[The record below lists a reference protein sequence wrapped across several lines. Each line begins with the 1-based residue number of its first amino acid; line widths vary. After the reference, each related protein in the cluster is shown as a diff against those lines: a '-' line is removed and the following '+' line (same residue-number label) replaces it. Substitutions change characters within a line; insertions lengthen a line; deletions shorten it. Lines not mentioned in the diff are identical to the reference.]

1 MNVKRTLSAPANSR
15 ILGHYRLETVLGE
28 GGMGVVYEAY
38 DTQLERYVAVKLVR
52 EPLLAEPEARDQ
64 LIAEA
69 RSASALNH
77 PNICTVHEIGQSNG
91 ETYIVMERVEG
102 QPLSSLIST
111 GGLSPEQVVSYG
123 GQIADALAHAHAH
136 GIVHRDL
143 KSANVMITPEGRVK
157 VLDFGLATRI
167 RERQLQEAGTS
178 RKSVDE
184 IGAIAGTLHYV
195 SPEVLY
201 GKPADQRSDTWA
213 FGVLLY
219 EMATGQ
225 LPFSGATTFELCS
238 AIMREQPARSAQI
251 IPGRLWSVIERC
263 LAKAP
268 TKRYENITAARV
280 ELLGIGRR
288 AGLLPSAVGDSVT
301 SPRFLL
307 AVLFCLLVVG
317 LYFLQRSHFWEK
329 SRLSSPSATLATTKH
344 YPVVAVP
351 AFHNL
356 SGRASDE
363 WVGTALAGMLCSE
376 LASSGK
382 VQTLSADRLVI
393 SGLVGG
399 ESTLATAEILRKSA
413 QAQTVVGGSYAIV
426 GGRIRFD
433 GQVID
438 VASGNVVANIAEST
452 SEAKLF
458 DLATSLG
465 AQLRSALKLGE
476 ADAEQKGY
484 AQAALPASLDA
495 TRLYAEGLIRLR
507 RYDATGARPWLE
519 RALTLDPNYAL
530 AHSALGEVW
539 ARLGYDQRA
548 SEEVQRAAE
557 LAIHFADEDRLI
569 IEGRQAEIAH
579 NWPRAIQT
587 YGKLHDA
594 FPENLDY
601 GLKLASAQSASGNAQ
616 AALQTLAV
624 LRKLPGAAG
633 DDPRIDLAMAEI
645 YTATSD
651 FKAVLF
657 ATQRAADSARNRGMK
672 IVFAS
677 ANMYQGHAYFS
688 LGDPVKAQTTLEAA
702 KRAYQEAGD
711 TVSVARTTMN
721 EANLLYAKGES
732 SSALETYQKALSK
745 YLEAGN
751 RSGVAVVD
759 ANIGA
764 VLGDLGQFVRA
775 RNYLDQSL
783 ATYREIQDKVGAAN
797 AMGNIAANLYQ
808 QGLLSKAGD
817 MFNQCLQVYRQ
828 MGDRSN
834 QATAL
839 LNLGNIS
846 LARGNLSSSLNYFQQ
861 ALTIY
866 REVGDESSTALALK
880 NLSEVMRLQDNSVGA
895 TARAQEALAIQ
906 SRLGEQGG
914 KADTLR
920 TLAALYG
927 DQERWPE
934 AENAARQSAEE
945 FAKENRADE
954 EVRSTNVLIEILLKE
969 GKASE
974 ADQKLQHIVQ
984 LLKGNS
990 NRDMQLSLLITQ
1002 ARLEDS
1008 KKQHAK
1014 ALRMLGGVI
1023 AAAKA
1028 AQLPAPELEARQ
1040 LQADIE
1046 QRIGSPA
1053 ANSHLASLERIARS
1067 RGFSSFANW
1076 AAAQRSHGRE
1086 QN

>member
-1 MNVKRTLSAPANSR
+1 
-15 ILGHYRLETVLGE
+15 
-28 GGMGVVYEAY
+28 MGVVYAAY

-52 EPLLAEPEARDQ
+52 EPLLTEPEARDQ

-77 PNICTVHEIGQSNG
+77 PNICTVHDIGQSNG

-102 QPLSSLIST
+102 QPLSSLVA

-167 RERQLQEAGTS
+167 RERQLREAGTS

-195 SPEVLY
+195 SPEILY

-268 TKRYENITAARV
+268 AKRYENITAARV
-280 ELLGIGRR
+280 ELLGTGRG
-288 AGLLPSAVGDSVT
+288 AGSLPKWVGDSVT
-301 SPRFLL
+301 STRLIL

-317 LYFLQRSHFWEK
+317 LYVLQRSRFLER
-329 SRLSSPSATLATTKH
+329 SRVSSPSAVLPTTKH
-344 YPVVAVP
+344 YNVVAVP
-351 AFHNL
+351 AFRNL

-363 WVGTALAGMLCSE
+363 WVGTGLAGMLCSE
-376 LASSGK
+376 LSSSGK

-399 ESTLATAEILRKSA
+399 ESTLQAAEILRKSG
-413 QAQTVVGGSYAIV
+413 QAQTVVDGSYAIV

-438 VASGNVVANIAEST
+438 VTSGNVVANIAEST

-495 TRLYAEGLIRLR
+495 TRLYAEGMIRLR
-507 RYDATGARPWLE
+507 RYDATGARPFLE
-519 RALTLDPNYAL
+519 RAVTLDPNYAL

-548 SEEVQRAAE
+548 SEEAKRAAE
-557 LAIHFADEDRLI
+557 LAIHFADEDRLV
-569 IEGRQAEIAH
+569 IEGRQAEITH

-587 YGKLHDA
+587 YGKLHHA
-594 FPENLDY
+594 FAENLDY
-601 GLKLASAQSASGNAQ
+601 GLKLASAQSSSGNPQ
-616 AALQTLAV
+616 GALQTLAV
-624 LRKLPGAAG
+624 LRKLPGAVG
-633 DDPRIDLAMAEI
+633 DDPRIDLATAEV
-645 YTATSD
+645 YTSTSD
-651 FKAVLF
+651 SKSVLP
-657 ATQRAADSARNRGMK
+657 AAQKAADVALKRGMK

-677 ANMYQGHAYFS
+677 ACTYQAHALFS
-688 LGDPVKAQTTLEAA
+688 LGDPANAQATLEAA
-702 KRAYQEAGD
+702 KQAYQEAGD
-711 TVSVARTTMN
+711 KVSVARATMN

-732 SSALETYQKALSK
+732 NSALETYQNALSQ

-775 RNYLDQSL
+775 RKYLDQSR
-783 ATYREIQDKVGAAN
+783 ATYREIQDKAGAAN
-797 AMGNIAANLYQ
+797 AMMNIAANLYQ
-808 QGLLSKAGD
+808 QGLLPKAAD

-828 MGDRSN
+828 TGDRSN

-839 LNLGNIS
+839 LNLGDIS
-846 LARGNLSSSLNYFQQ
+846 LLRGNLSYSRNYFDQ
-861 ALTIY
+861 ALTVY
-866 REVGDESSTALALK
+866 RELGDESSTALALK
-880 NLSEVMRLQDNSVGA
+880 NLSEVMRLQGDSVGA

-906 SRLGEQGG
+906 NRLGEQGG

-920 TLAALYG
+920 TLAALYS

-934 AENAARQSAEE
+934 AEDAARHSADE
-945 FAKENRADE
+945 FAKERRPDE
-954 EVRSTNVLIEILLKE
+954 EARSTNVLVEILLKQ
-969 GKASE
+969 GKMAE
-974 ADQKLQHIVQ
+974 ADKDMQDVIQ

-990 NRDMQLSLLITQ
+990 NQDTQLTLLITE

-1008 KKQHAK
+1008 KKQDAK
-1014 ALRMLGGVI
+1014 ALRILAGVI

-1028 AQLPAPELEARQ
+1028 AQLAERELEARQ

-1046 QRIGSPA
+1046 IRNGDSA
-1053 ANSHLASLERIARS
+1053 AKAHLESLESIARS
-1067 RGFSSFANW
+1067 RGFGSLAAW
-1076 AAAQRSHGRE
+1076 AADQRLHGHK